1 MKHTITPNGKI
12 NIVAIGT
19 TIALII
25 TALCGL
31 ELFNK

>member
-1 MKHTITPNGKI
+1 MKDKKLNL
-12 NIVAIGT
+12 VAIGT

-31 ELFNK
+31 ELLQPK

>member
-1 MKHTITPNGKI
+1 MKHITEPTKLNV
-12 NIVAIGT
+12 VAVGT